1 MIHLPRRYFFQAR
14 NKKHYNKEKKM
25 GGINMDSVGS
35 DYIRGY
41 NRGQAVPQHIVQ
53 ESIDSLNAAI
63 NRLDQIIN
71 GMKDN
76 CECKKSNFM

>member
-1 MIHLPRRYFFQAR
+1 MVRRYFFNAR
-14 NKKHYNKEKKM
+14 NEIRWNKEKKM
-25 GGINMDSVGS
+25 GGINLDGMGS

-63 NRLDQIIN
+63 DRLDNIIN
-71 GMKDN
+71 EMKGQLNGTKD
-76 CECKKSNFM
+76 

>member
-1 MIHLPRRYFFQAR
+1 MIHLARRHFFNAR
-14 NKKHYNKEKKM
+14 NEIRWNKEKKM

-71 GMKDN
+71 EMKDN
-76 CECKKSNFM
+76 CECKK